1 MNRRLLAIA
10 LLAAV
15 AAAPRPGD
23 PLDDALRRVQSRID
37 DPAAKG
43 ELWDSI
49 KGVTKPVVVTA
60 KTSLSKGRP
69 LAALQA
75 LAAAWPGVEAAA
87 FAASAKNTEAAF
99 EAAWKRDG
107 ALKSAAMPQAPL
119 APAALRGL
127 AEAALMQAR
136 VYYGASLDY
145 GRATAP
151 QFGLFYLGTARGARS
166 FVRLAAQLAQ
176 PERRPMPR
184 LRSVAPEL
192 DALERELLAA
202 YRPPASLER
211 HPEFIAAGAALKE
224 ARELDAAGFR
234 FGALVKLMEA
244 ARRTGQITKTPLPRG
259 DVSTRLRGLAARVKD
274 GPGDGTIAQMF
285 VEAAENDLD
294 ANAAAPSIASAIVTE
309 ALPRYFAALA
319 PAPPARAAAEPA
331 EAVVTLVRWPYT

>member
-10 LLAAV
+10 LLAGV
-15 AAAPRPGD
+15 AASPRPAD
-23 PLDDALRRVQSRID
+23 PLDDALKRVQSRIG

-49 KGVTKPVVVTA
+49 KGITKPVVATA
-60 KTSLSKGRP
+60 QTSLSKGRR

-75 LAAAWPGVEAAA
+75 LAAVWPKVEAVT
-87 FAASAKNTEAAF
+87 FATSAKNTEAAF
-99 EAAWKRDG
+99 EAAWKSDG
-107 ALKSAAMPQAPL
+107 ELKSAAMPSTPI

-127 AEAALMQAR
+127 AEAALMQVR

-151 QFGLFYLGTARGARS
+151 QFGLFYLGEARGERS

-176 PERRPMPR
+176 PSPRPMPR

-192 DALERELLAA
+192 DTLEHELLAA
-202 YRPPASLER
+202 YRPPASLQR
-211 HPEFIAAGAALKE
+211 HPEFIAASAALKE

-234 FGALVKLMEA
+234 FGALVKLLET
-244 ARRTGQITKTPLPRG
+244 ARRTGQITKKPLPR
-259 DVSTRLRGLAARVKD
+259 DEVSARLRDAAARVKGASAD
-274 GPGDGTIAQMF
+274 ATIAQMF

-294 ANAAAPSIASAIVTE
+294 ANAAPSIASAIVTE

-319 PAPPARAAAEPA
+319 PAPPARAAAAPD
-331 EAVVTLVRWPYT
+331 AVITLVRWPYT

>member
-1 MNRRLLAIA
+1 MASA
-10 LLAAV
+10 EA
-15 AAAPRPGD
+15 
-23 PLDDALRRVQSRID
+23 
-37 DPAAKG
+37 
-43 ELWDSI
+43 
-49 KGVTKPVVVTA
+49 
-60 KTSLSKGRP
+60 SLSKGRR

-75 LAAAWPGVEAAA
+75 LAATWPKVEAAA

-107 ALKSAAMPQAPL
+107 ALKSAAMPPAAI

-127 AEAALMQAR
+127 AEAAAMQAR

-151 QFGLFYLGTARGARS
+151 QFGLFYLGTARGERS

-211 HPEFIAAGAALKE
+211 HPEFIAASAALKE

-234 FGALVKLMEA
+234 FGAMVKFGETIQQRRLAHAREALVH
-244 ARRTGQITKTPLPRG
+244 
-259 DVSTRLRGLAARVKD
+259 STRPIKAIAIESGFYDQARFGVTPAAVR
-274 GPGDGTIAQMF
+274 
-285 VEAAENDLD
+285 
-294 ANAAAPSIASAIVTE
+294 
-309 ALPRYFAALA
+309 
-319 PAPPARAAAEPA
+319 ARIPQ
-331 EAVVTLVRWPYT
+331 